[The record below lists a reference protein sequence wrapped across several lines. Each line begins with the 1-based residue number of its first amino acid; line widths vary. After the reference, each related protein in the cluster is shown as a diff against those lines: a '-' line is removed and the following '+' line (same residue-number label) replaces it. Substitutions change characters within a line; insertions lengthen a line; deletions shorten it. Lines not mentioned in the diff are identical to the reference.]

1 MDYILVILIAC
12 AVVYTLAFHL
22 GVRRGRRESRMK
34 EFRRGY
40 RQGYEYSRKENLSR
54 LDQGTGEVSINR
66 PQ

>member
-1 MDYILVILIAC
+1 
-12 AVVYTLAFHL
+12 VYTLAFHL

-54 LDQGTGEVSINR
+54 LNQGSGEVSINR